1 MASRYPQLSA
11 SRRSFLAG
19 ALGIGAATV
28 LAACGDDDDSGAE
41 GSGSSGGPFEYTDDR
56 GKKVSLSAQPKKIV
70 AQVGAAAA
78 LWDFGVK
85 SVGLFGPSKKADGG
99 QDPQSGRIDLSK
111 VTSLGNAWGEFNV
124 EKYLSLAPELL
135 VSVMYG
141 TGKLWYVPDDSA
153 AKIEQIAPTVG
164 IEIAKVKL
172 TDAIAKFE
180 KLATALGADTKATSI
195 TEAKAK
201 FAKATT
207 DLQAAGTAKADLK
220 VIVLAA
226 AQDNVYC
233 ANAAMYPDLQ
243 HYVDNKVN
251 LVIPQKPDAESP
263 FWETLSWENVIKYP
277 ADVIFL
283 DARTQSLQPDQLK
296 SNAAWAKLPA
306 VVNNQI
312 IPWYSEEPL
321 SYPGYSSKI
330 ADLAAGLNKA
340 KKVT

>member
-11 SRRSFLAG
+11 TRRSFLAG

-28 LAACGDDDDSGAE
+28 LAACGGDDSGSE
-41 GSGSSGGPFEYTDDR
+41 DSGASGGPFEFTDDR
-56 GKKVSLSAQPKKIV
+56 GKKISLPAAPKKIV

-78 LWDFGVK
+78 LWDFGVQ
-85 SVGLFGPSKKADGG
+85 SVGIFGPSKKADGSP
-99 QDPQSGRIDLSK
+99 DPQAGRIDQSK
-111 VTSLGNAWGEFNV
+111 TTSLGNAWGEFNV

-153 AKIEQIAPTVG
+153 SKIEQIAPTVG
-164 IEIAKVKL
+164 LEIAKVKL

-180 KLATALGADTKATSI
+180 KLAAALGADVKASSVTD
-195 TEAKAK
+195 AKAK
-201 FAKATT
+201 FDAATK
-207 DLQAAGTAKADLK
+207 DLQAAGTAKSDVK

-233 ANAAMYPDLQ
+233 ANPVMYPDLQ
-243 HYVDNKVN
+243 HYVDNKVG
-251 LVIPQKPDAESP
+251 LVVPQKPDAESP
-263 FWETLSWENVIKYP
+263 FWETLSWENVGKYP

-321 SYPGYSSKI
+321 SYPGYSTKI